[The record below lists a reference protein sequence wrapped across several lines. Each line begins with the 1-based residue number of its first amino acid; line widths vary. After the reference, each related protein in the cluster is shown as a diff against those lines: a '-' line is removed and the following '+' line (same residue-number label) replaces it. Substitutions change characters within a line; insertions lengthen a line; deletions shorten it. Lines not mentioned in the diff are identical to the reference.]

1 MTCSRPGKLRFF
13 LVAPCFWMAS
23 GRRPRTKRNLLIVT
37 ACLVYASF
45 VVMQGDVLSQDRVFE
60 YQDKRDGAPVR
71 LLPTSLRAGESEQDN
86 STFNPN
92 VVYITI
98 RSKRRKPANIR
109 GTVRPKIRKKRSAKR
124 TQPVQENDP
133 SLLDSQGAELMVGWR
148 GDQRLR
154 ATESTARLIPTR
166 GKVKPNLVNSQSAG
180 EWKSIVGGSN
190 IRIYSESAPP
200 WLSKEDIDA
209 MRFLA
214 DSSIARIQKV
224 PQSRQRPLVLFEGV
238 GSDHHSLNP
247 SEGKP
252 VLSGLS
258 KVPGCRQR
266 CGVLKRP
273 VDVSE
278 VFAFHLDR
286 ILGLNRSLPAAV
298 RRIHFVRD
306 GLPRPVILWDA
317 SLSVADNDTQSTV
330 KLNWKSYQQSL
341 KWKCWV
347 HGKIP
352 KPDWSC
358 TDIHHYEW
366 CKLALFDFLLQVY
379 NRLDRNCC
387 GFRPRKEDTCV
398 RNGLKMKCNEQDN
411 IDLVHIIYRE
421 HDQRHL
427 VFIDNKGYFDRNEDN
442 LNFKVLEGITEFP
455 ESAISVLKNGHLR
468 ERLLQSLFLDK
479 LYWESQG
486 GRRGIEKLI
495 DVIERRAM
503 ILLTYVNAHGF
514 KVLPMNE

>member
-1 MTCSRPGKLRFF
+1 MTCLRPGKLRFF
-13 LVAPCFWMAS
+13 LVAPCVWMAS
-23 GRRPRTKRNLLIVT
+23 GRRPRTKRNLLIAT

-45 VVMQGDVLSQDRVFE
+45 VVMQGDVLSQERLLGYEDRRE
-60 YQDKRDGAPVR
+60 GAPAR
-71 LLPTSLRAGESEQDN
+71 LLPSSLRAGESEQADP
-86 STFNPN
+86 TFSPN
-92 VVYITI
+92 VVYITL
-98 RSKRRKPANIR
+98 RSKRRKPVNIR
-109 GTVRPKIRKKRSAKR
+109 GTVRPKIRKQRSAKR
-124 TQPVQENDP
+124 TRAVQESDA
-133 SLLDSQGAELMVGWR
+133 SLLDSQGSEPGPLLMVGWP

-154 ATESTARLIPTR
+154 AADSTAVSTHAR
-166 GKVKPNLVNSQSAG
+166 GQVNPNWTSSQS
-180 EWKSIVGGSN
+180 EWKASAGGSN
-190 IRIYSESAPP
+190 IRMYSQSAPP
-200 WLSKEDIDA
+200 WLSPGDIAA

-214 DSSIARIQKV
+214 DASIARLQRL
-224 PQSRQRPLVLFEGV
+224 PRPPRRPLLVFEGV
-238 GSDHHSLNP
+238 GSDRNSRAP
-247 SEGKP
+247 SD
-252 VLSGLS
+252 LSPG
-258 KVPGCRQR
+258 PGCRQR
-266 CGVLKRP
+266 CGVLKKA

-286 ILGLNRSLPAAV
+286 ILGLNRSLPAV
-298 RRIHFVRD
+298 VKRIHIVKD

-317 SLSVADNDTQSTV
+317 SLSITDNDTQSTV
-330 KLNWKSYQQSL
+330 KLNWMSYQQSL

-347 HGKIP
+347 HGKVP
-352 KPDWSC
+352 KPAWSC
-358 TDIHHYEW
+358 TVIHHYEW

-387 GFRPRKEDTCV
+387 GFRPRKEDTCAQ
-398 RNGLKMKCNEQDN
+398 NGLKMQCDDQGN
-411 IDLVHIIYRE
+411 INLVHIIHRE

-455 ESAISVLKNGHLR
+455 ESAVSVLKNGHLR

-495 DVIERRAM
+495 DVIERRAK
-503 ILLTYVNAHGF
+503 IFLTYINAHGY